1 MNFSGPGNNFELLF
15 EESLEGSDASLSLP
29 RQLKDIYGGDW
40 TIPSNR
46 QYRYSN
52 FVISHDGK
60 TSFAVQHHEGG
71 GDISGFN
78 RNDQWVMALCRARAD
93 AVTVGANTLRTEPG
107 HIWSSQ
113 FIFPSEGEAF
123 GDFRIREGRR
133 PYPYQVFVTR
143 SGDLNDNA
151 AIFQDSNLGV
161 IVATTSKGAHKVRAK
176 KLKNVEILELGESDV
191 DLALMHK
198 RLQDEFGIMSVLCE
212 GGPKL
217 YASMV
222 QAHQI
227 EEEFLTVSPVVV
239 GGTNNQYRPGLLDG
253 IAFEPGNSYGVTLQ
267 SMRRAGNM
275 LFLRSRY

>member
-15 EESLEGSDASLSLP
+15 EESLEGSDATLSLP

-60 TSFAVQHHEGG
+60 TSFSVQHHEGG

-113 FIFPSEGEAF
+113 FIFPNEGEAF
-123 GDFRIREGRR
+123 SDFRKQEGRR

-143 SGDLNDNA
+143 SGDINFDA
-151 AIFQDSNLGV
+151 EVFKDSKLDV
-161 IVATTSKGAHKVRAK
+161 IIATTANGAQKVRSM
-176 KLKNVEILELGESDV
+176 KLENVVIMELGASDV
-191 DLALMHK
+191 DLDLMHK
-198 RLQDEFGIMSVLCE
+198 RLQLEFGIMTVLCE
-212 GGPKL
+212 GGPKF
-217 YASMV
+217 YASMI
-222 QAHQI
+222 QARQI

-239 GGTNNQYRPGLLDG
+239 GGTSTQYRPGLFDG
-253 IAFEPGNSYGVTLQ
+253 IAFEPGNTYGVTLQ
-267 SMRRAGNM
+267 STRRAGNM
-275 LFLRSRY
+275 LFIRSRY

>member
-1 MNFSGPGNNFELLF
+1 MNFSGPGSNFELLF
-15 EESLEGSDASLSLP
+15 EESFQESSPALKLP
-29 RQLKDIYGGDW
+29 DQLTEIYSGEW
-40 TIPSNR
+40 SIPADR

-113 FIFPSEGEAF
+113 FIFPSEAEAF
-123 GDFRIREGRR
+123 SDFRKQEGRK

-143 SGDLNDNA
+143 SGDLNGDA
-151 AIFQDSNLGV
+151 AIFKDSNLDV
-161 IVATTSKGAHKVRAK
+161 IVATTSTGAQKVRAM
-176 KLKNVEILELGESDV
+176 KLENVAILELDESDV

-198 RLQDEFGIMSVLCE
+198 RLQDEFGIMTVLCE

-217 YASMV
+217 YASMI
-222 QAHQI
+222 QARQI

-239 GGTNNQYRPGLLDG
+239 GGTNNQYRPGLFDG
-253 IAFEPGNSYGVTLQ
+253 IAFEPRNSYGVTLQ

>member
-1 MNFSGPGNNFELLF
+1 MNFSGPGANFELLF
-15 EESLEGSDASLSLP
+15 EESLEGNDATLSLP
-29 RQLKDIYGGDW
+29 RQLKDIYGGEW
-40 TIPSNR
+40 TIPSDR

-113 FIFPSEGEAF
+113 FIFPNEGEAF
-123 GDFRIREGRR
+123 SEFRKQEGRR

-143 SGDLNDNA
+143 GGDINFDA
-151 AIFQDSNLGV
+151 EVFKDSKLDV
-161 IVATTSKGAHKVRAK
+161 IIATTTTGAQKIK
-176 KLKNVEILELGESDV
+176 SMKLENVVIMELGASDV
-191 DLALMHK
+191 DLDLMHK
-198 RLQDEFGIMSVLCE
+198 RLQREFGIMTVLCE
-212 GGPKL
+212 GGPKF
-217 YASMV
+217 YASMI
-222 QAHQI
+222 QARQI

-239 GGTNNQYRPGLLDG
+239 GGTSNQYRPGLFDG

-267 SMRRAGNM
+267 SMRRAENM
-275 LFLRSRY
+275 LFIRSRY